1 MTSLHTSLVTIVLV
15 TLKVATVVGSVIGVA
30 LFTMNPNVEIAL
42 IVSSPGILTVILQF
56 LARTDARKAELA
68 RQQAE
73 LARANDH
80 AVTMGVMDR
89 VAVQTDGI
97 NTKLFAANAK
107 LEGDKA
113 TQATQLSETA
123 QKLSHADGVQ
133 QERVE
138 ERDRQNDAK

>member
-1 MTSLHTSLVTIVLV
+1 M
-15 TLKVATVVGSVIGVA
+15 IGVA

-80 AVTMGVMDR
+80 AVTMGVMTK
-89 VAVQTDGI
+89 VKEQTDGLL
-97 NTKLFAANAK
+97 TAKTAELANVKQAK
-107 LEGDKA
+107 DE
-113 TQATQLSETA
+113 QAVQLSETA

-138 ERDRQNDAK
+138 ERDR

>member
-1 MTSLHTSLVTIVLV
+1 M
-15 TLKVATVVGSVIGVA
+15 IGVA

-80 AVTMGVMDR
+80 AVTMGVMTK
-89 VAVQTDGI
+89 VKEQTDGLLTAKTAELA
-97 NTKLFAANAK
+97 NVKQAKDEQAA
-107 LEGDKA
+107 
-113 TQATQLSETA
+113 QLSETA
-123 QKLSHADGVQ
+123 QELEHVKGHEEGRQAGVAS
-133 QERVE
+133 EIG
-138 ERDRQNDAK
+138 